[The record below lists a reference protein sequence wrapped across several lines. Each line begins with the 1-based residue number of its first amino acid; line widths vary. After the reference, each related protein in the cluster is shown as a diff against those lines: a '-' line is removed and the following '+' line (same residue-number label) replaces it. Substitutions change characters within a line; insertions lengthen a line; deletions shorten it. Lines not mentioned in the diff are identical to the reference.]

1 MKKTIVE
8 YLRGEEGGKTDVS
21 AIEIP
26 PEKHSAVL
34 QELAELGA
42 LMEFVDLDSIRAS
55 IDGNWDVVE
64 KLMSHGWSFN
74 PEYE

>member
-1 MKKTIVE
+1 MKKIIVE
-8 YLRGEEGGKTDVS
+8 YAQGEEYGKTKCV
-21 AIEIP
+21 AVEIL
-26 PEKHSAVL
+26 PEEHSAVL
-34 QELAELGA
+34 CELSELGT

>member
-1 MKKTIVE
+1 M
-8 YLRGEEGGKTDVS
+8 
-21 AIEIP
+21 
-26 PEKHSAVL
+26 
-34 QELAELGA
+34 ELGA